1 MLMILILILILTARD
16 DQDRL
21 PGTVVVVD
29 FVGGDADDSYLQQF
43 NSFAPIS
50 DQEVAD
56 HFNGKTNTIT
66 AFRIFNCLRNLNDQ
80 SLNVE
85 NCLTYVNQEP
95 EGLDFRQK

>member
-1 MLMILILILILTARD
+1 MMLMILILILILTARD

-66 AFRIFNCLRNLNDQ
+66 AFRIFNCLMNLN
-80 SLNVE
+80 E
-85 NCLTYVNQEP
+85 
-95 EGLDFRQK
+95 

>member
-1 MLMILILILILTARD
+1 MSKKDLI
-16 DQDRL
+16 

-56 HFNGKTNTIT
+56 HFNGKTNSIT
-66 AFRIFNCLRNLNDQ
+66 ALRICSPLNCLRNLNDKGKGAKNGFFQ
-80 SLNVE
+80 GLVLN
-85 NCLTYVNQEP
+85 
-95 EGLDFRQK
+95 R